1 MAKYQ
6 YKGRSKIITQIPSQK
21 TVKLNTIVDTCNFV
35 ILAAYPM
42 AGIKKLG
49 CALVNDYYN
58 EEVVNL
64 HLDLIKSVCKSPNII
79 VVGGF
84 DIKKVLKS
92 SRRNEFQVVENT
104 LHEFTNSSEDLRLG
118 LNAAP
123 TGPSVVLDGS
133 FLPSIETY
141 RLLLEDQ
148 SNSKICFSVRKTE
161 VIGINTSAENTVNYF
176 GYSCDKKIKGA
187 YYLNTLDFNRIR
199 KKCVGSSF
207 NKTQFDFE
215 VIEELRLL
223 AIEDNSK
230 SLRLDE
236 NHDFKD

>member
-6 YKGRSKIITQIPSQK
+6 YKGRSKIITQIPAQK
-21 TVKLNTIVDTCNFV
+21 TIKPDTIINSCNFV

-42 AGIKKLG
+42 AGVKKLG
-49 CALVNDYYN
+49 CPLVNDYYS
-58 EEVVNL
+58 EEVINL
-64 HLDLIKSVCKSPNII
+64 HLDLIRSVCKSPNII

-104 LHEFTNSSEDLRLG
+104 LHEFTNSSEDLRIG
-118 LNAAP
+118 LNASP
-123 TGPSVVLDGS
+123 TGGSVVLDGS
-133 FLPSIETY
+133 FLPSIDTY
-141 RLLLEDQ
+141 KLLLSDPTE
-148 SNSKICFSVRKTE
+148 SKICFSFRKTE
-161 VIGINTSAENTVNYF
+161 VIGINTSPENIVNYF

-187 YYLNTLDFNRIR
+187 YYLNTLDFNRVR

-215 VIEELRLL
+215 VLEELRLL
-223 AIEDNSK
+223 AVEDTSK
-230 SLRLDE
+230 SIRLDE
-236 NHDFKD
+236 NHDIKD